1 MFLIQVQMKTS
12 DAFRSKETLGK
23 EKLNECPAGLCFTK
37 VCSSKLLKFR
47 RNFSFSDEIRVI
59 SDNYKILTFCFSSGE
74 FISEAVIDT
83 NHDFPGGK
91 LPKIRFA
98 RNHQN
103 NLYLAD
109 MANFCILITDTEG
122 AVKNIIGQEGFGLG
136 HFKQPAGLTFDSV
149 GNLLAIGMALSFFTV
164 LIICNHRRYDKTIS
178 KPDKDS
184 KNNRILCFSS
194 DGEPLGELST
204 IGKSQKP
211 KRPSDCFL
219 IDQNSLFVIA
229 LDGNCYIYKLTL

>member
-12 DAFRSKETLGK
+12 DAFHSKETLEK
-23 EKLNECPAGLCFTK
+23 EKSNECPAGLCFPK

-47 RNFSFSDEIRVI
+47 RKFTFSDEIRVI

-74 FISEAVIDT
+74 FISETVIDT

-136 HFKQPAGLTFDSV
+136 HFKQPAGLTFDAV

-164 LIICNHRRYDKTIS
+164 VIICNHRRYDKTIS

>member
-12 DAFRSKETLGK
+12 DAFHSKETLEK
-23 EKLNECPAGLCFTK
+23 EKSNECLVGLCFPK
-37 VCSSKLLKFR
+37 VCSSRFLKFR
-47 RNFSFSDEIRVI
+47 RKFTFSDEIRVI

-74 FISEAVIDT
+74 FISETVIDT

-136 HFKQPAGLTFDSV
+136 HFKQPAGLTFDAV

-164 LIICNHRRYDKTIS
+164 LIICNHRKY
-178 KPDKDS
+178 
-184 KNNRILCFSS
+184 
-194 DGEPLGELST
+194 GLST
-204 IGKSQKP
+204 LKSRLAQSK
-211 KRPSDCFL
+211 
-219 IDQNSLFVIA
+219 
-229 LDGNCYIYKLTL
+229 

>member
-1 MFLIQVQMKTS
+1 MTI
-12 DAFRSKETLGK
+12 RSPDLG
-23 EKLNECPAGLCFTK
+23 
-37 VCSSKLLKFR
+37 LLKFS
-47 RNFSFSDEIRVI
+47 NKFLKFSDEIRVI

-74 FISEAVIDT
+74 FISETVIDT

-109 MANFCILITDTEG
+109 MANFCILVTDTDG
-122 AVKNIIGQEGFGLG
+122 AVKNIIGREGFGIS
-136 HFKQPAGLTFDSV
+136 HFKQPAGLTFDAE
-149 GNLLAIGMALSFFTV
+149 GNLLAIGMASYCHSTV
-164 LIICNHRRYDKTIS
+164 TNSSVTAITFDECLR
-178 KPDKDS
+178 KDS
-184 KNNRILCFSS
+184 KNNRILCFSA